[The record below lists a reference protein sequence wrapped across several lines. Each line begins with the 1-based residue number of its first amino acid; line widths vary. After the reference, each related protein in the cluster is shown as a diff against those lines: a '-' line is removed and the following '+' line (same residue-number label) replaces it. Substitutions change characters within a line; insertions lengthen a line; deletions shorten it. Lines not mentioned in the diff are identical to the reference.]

1 MIVWVLST
9 NPTERALIVAELAEE
24 GFAARGF
31 ESVSDLMA
39 GLAVGQT
46 PGVLII
52 DTGEVEVAPD
62 MWNAIRARAPAAR
75 TIVITGLL
83 GGALLADQV
92 VRRPFS
98 IGELANKIKVM
109 MGGSP

>member
-31 ESVSDLMA
+31 ESVSDLMT

-46 PGVLII
+46 PDALIL
-52 DTGEVEVAPD
+52 DAGEVELAPD
-62 MWNAIRARAPAAR
+62 TWKAIRARAPAAR

-83 GGALLADQV
+83 GGSPPADQV

-98 IGELANKIKVM
+98 IGELANKIKAK

>member
-31 ESVSDLMA
+31 ESVTDLMA
-39 GLAVGQT
+39 DLAVGQT
-46 PGVLII
+46 PDVLIL
-52 DTGEVEVAPD
+52 DAGEVKLAPD
-62 MWNAIRARAPAAR
+62 TWKAISSRAPAAR

-83 GGALLADQV
+83 GSSLPADRV

-98 IGELANKIKVM
+98 IGELADKIKAM